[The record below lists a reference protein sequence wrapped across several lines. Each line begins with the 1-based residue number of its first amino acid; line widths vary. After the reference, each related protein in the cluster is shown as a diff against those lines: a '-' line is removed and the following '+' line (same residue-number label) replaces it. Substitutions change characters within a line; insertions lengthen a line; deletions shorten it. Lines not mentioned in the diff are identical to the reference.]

1 MGVGI
6 RKFMENIEKQAWQWI
21 SERAGNVDIS
31 SENYCKTRDIFQA
44 RLEKM
49 TRNSLESGKV
59 DENKVYMASA
69 IAGELG
75 NNSFDH
81 NIGNWRDI
89 PGTFFGYDFYSNDL
103 LIVLADRGQGVWATL
118 KNVKPNLKDDRE
130 ALNIAFTEIISGRSP
145 EARGNG
151 LKFVRQSVKELNFHL
166 DFYSG
171 EAKAELNKKFS
182 VVDSEK
188 KVSGCLAILR
198 VKR

>member
-1 MGVGI
+1 LGVGI

-21 SERAGNVDIS
+21 SERAENVDIS

-171 EAKAELNKKFS
+171 EAKAELNEKFS

>member
-1 MGVGI
+1 VKE
-6 RKFMENIEKQAWQWI
+6 RKTLI
-21 SERAGNVDIS
+21 SRARIIAKP
-31 SENYCKTRDIFQA
+31 EIFFQA

-49 TRNSLESGKV
+49 NRDLLESGKV

-69 IAGELG
+69 IVGELG

-118 KNVKPNLKDDRE
+118 KNVKSKLKDDRE
-130 ALNIAFTEIISGRSP
+130 ALNIAFTEIISGRSL
-145 EARGNG
+145 EARGNE

-171 EAKAELNKKFS
+171 EAKAELNEKFS

-188 KVSGCLAILR
+188 K
-198 VKR
+198 

>member
-1 MGVGI
+1 
-6 RKFMENIEKQAWQWI
+6 MENIEKQAWQWI
-21 SERAGNVDIS
+21 SERAENVDIS

-49 TRNSLESGKV
+49 TKDLLESGKV

-118 KNVKPNLKDDRE
+118 KNVRPELKDDRE
-130 ALNIAFTEIISGRSP
+130 ALSTAFTEIISGRSP

-171 EAKAELNKKFS
+171 EAKAELNEKFS

>member
-1 MGVGI
+1 
-6 RKFMENIEKQAWQWI
+6 MENIEKQAWQWI
-21 SERAGNVDIS
+21 SERAENVDIS

-49 TRNSLESGKV
+49 TKDLLESGKV

-89 PGTFFGYDFYSNDL
+89 PGTFFGYDFYFGDL

-118 KNVKPNLKDDRE
+118 KNVRPELKDDRE
-130 ALNIAFTEIISGRSP
+130 ALSTAFTEIISGRSP

-171 EAKAELNKKFS
+171 EAKAELNEKFS

>member
-21 SERAGNVDIS
+21 SERAENVDIS

-171 EAKAELNKKFS
+171 EAKAELNEKFS

>member
-1 MGVGI
+1 
-6 RKFMENIEKQAWQWI
+6 MENIEKQAWQWI
-21 SERAGNVDIS
+21 SERAENVDIS

-171 EAKAELNKKFS
+171 EAKAELNEKFS